1 MAAGKTERL
10 MNLLIM
16 LLVQRDNVSKERIRE
31 VLYPSSHGE
40 AFEKMFERDKEE
52 LRSLGVPIET
62 GVIDSFFED
71 EIGYRVS
78 PEQFALPPITL
89 EADELAV
96 VALATKVW
104 ENASMAEA
112 TTEAVRKLNA
122 AGLETDVSALEIVQP
137 RLAAE
142 EGSFDA
148 FVAATQDRQVVEF
161 DYRGSKAAEPSHRRL
176 QPWGVV
182 RYSGRWYA
190 VGHDVDRD
198 DTRIFRLSRVLGEA
212 RAVGEFDAFEVPAEV
227 DVRDIARTLAPA
239 PPTGKAVLLLRQG
252 SGYTLRRAAD
262 STESG
267 VTGPDGSD
275 DWDRVVLTR
284 VPADLVGAVL
294 GHGPDAYVEE
304 PADLRR
310 EVGTRLEQLVA
321 RLDGETR

>member
-1 MAAGKTERL
+1 
-10 MNLLIM
+10 
-16 LLVQRDNVSKERIRE
+16 
-31 VLYPSSHGE
+31 
-40 AFEKMFERDKEE
+40 
-52 LRSLGVPIET
+52 
-62 GVIDSFFED
+62 
-71 EIGYRVS
+71 
-78 PEQFALPPITL
+78 
-89 EADELAV
+89 
-96 VALATKVW
+96 
-104 ENASMAEA
+104 
-112 TTEAVRKLNA
+112 
-122 AGLETDVSALEIVQP
+122 
-137 RLAAE
+137 
-142 EGSFDA
+142 
-148 FVAATQDRQVVEF
+148 
-161 DYRGSKAAEPSHRRL
+161 
-176 QPWGVV
+176 

-304 PADLRR
+304 PEDLRR

-321 RLDGETR
+321 RLDGAAR